1 MKVLTEADLRA
12 ARVSRADG
20 EYRVAKDTFVTPAA
34 REYLRDRGV
43 RLVMEEAG
51 GAEAG
56 ISGSVRNG
64 VTQGGVIQAGAAQ
77 DDTVQNRYAAMTRT
91 HVRKNGERTF
101 VHAETGEGYS
111 EKPEEM
117 THLRGNLLVPKTH
130 PRIALRGELDG
141 IQARVLLL
149 QVRFAEHRLLCRD
162 LESVLSF
169 LRAILGAEVKEE
181 KLPETLL
188 FGLDHGELRRMS
200 HQVKE
205 TFGIDHPIPDHTMGE
220 AALEL
225 NLLRTQARL
234 AELTAA
240 RAFPDGDRLGV
251 IEHLNRLSSGIYILF
266 CRKVSGYYE
275 RMEGESHG

>member
-51 GAEAG
+51 GSEAG
-56 ISGSVRNG
+56 IS
-64 VTQGGVIQAGAAQ
+64 GAAQ
-77 DDTVQNRYAAMTRT
+77 DDTVRNHYAAMTRT
-91 HVRKNGERTF
+91 PVRKNGERTF

-141 IQARVLLL
+141 MQARVLLL

-188 FGLDHGELRRMS
+188 FGLGHGELRRMS
-200 HQVKE
+200 HQVRE

-234 AELTAA
+234 AELAAA
-240 RAFPDGDRLGV
+240 RAFPDGDCLGV

-266 CRKVSGYYE
+266 CRMVSGYYE

>member
-12 ARVSRADG
+12 ARISRADG
-20 EYRVAKDTFVTPAA
+20 KYRVAKDTFVTPAA

-43 RLVMEEAG
+43 RLVMEEDG
-51 GAEAG
+51 VPDAG
-56 ISGSVRNG
+56 ISGAEQRAVAAPDGAVRDG
-64 VTQGGVIQAGAAQ
+64 
-77 DDTVQNRYAAMTRT
+77 YAPMTRT
-91 HVRKNGERTF
+91 PVKRNGERTF
-101 VHAETGEGYS
+101 VNAETGEGYS

-141 IQARVLLL
+141 MQARVLLL
-149 QVRFAEHRLLCRD
+149 QVRFSENRLLCQD

-169 LRAILGAEVKEE
+169 LRAILGAEVKGE
-181 KLPETLL
+181 KLPETPL
-188 FGLDHGELRRMS
+188 FGLSHRELRRMS

-205 TFGIDHPIPDHTMGE
+205 TFGIDHPIPDCTMGE

-225 NLLRTQARL
+225 NLLRTQVRL
-234 AELTAA
+234 AELAAA
-240 RAFPDGDRLGV
+240 RAFPDGDCLGL

-266 CRKVSGYYE
+266 CRMVSGYYE
-275 RMEGESHG
+275 RMEGERHG